1 MLILIYDYIF
11 YTPVLRLHCL
21 NCSKRKSDVWLFK
34 HRRRTK
40 SAKQFC
46 SMQSIRKQS
55 HLYSPNVHHKAPHY
69 VCEYV
74 CVYVC
79 ESLKLCKCSQVENIK
94 VITYSL
100 CLCVAPLYSLVFTCL
115 KIL

>member
-1 MLILIYDYIF
+1 M
-11 YTPVLRLHCL
+11 
-21 NCSKRKSDVWLFK
+21 
-34 HRRRTK
+34 
-40 SAKQFC
+40 
-46 SMQSIRKQS
+46 
-55 HLYSPNVHHKAPHY
+55 
-69 VCEYV
+69 CEYV

-115 KIL
+115 KILSILLLRYLLKFCLLDIQVWRVCIFSLFLVL